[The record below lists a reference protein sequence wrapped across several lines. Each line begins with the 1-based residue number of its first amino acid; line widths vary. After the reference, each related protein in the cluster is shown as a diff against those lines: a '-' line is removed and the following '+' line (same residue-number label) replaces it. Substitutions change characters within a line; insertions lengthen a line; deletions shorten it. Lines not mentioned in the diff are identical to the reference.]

1 MNRKTGSYNGLSEY
15 KSVGMRSEIE
25 SASPHRLIQMLLDG
39 ALAKIS
45 IAKGCIER
53 GDVAGKCE
61 NIDWAISIVGG
72 LQGSLDFEQ
81 GGSLAL
87 KLDSLYDYSARQ
99 LVVANAKSDVSL
111 LNEVGAILGEV
122 RAGWVGIAPV
132 TETAAARVG

>member
-1 MNRKTGSYNGLSEY
+1 MNRKTGSNNGLSEY

-53 GDVAGKCE
+53 GDIGGKCE

-87 KLDSLYDYSARQ
+87 KLDGLYDYAARQ

-132 TETAAARVG
+132 TETAVASAG